1 MCCAARAFDPLCT
14 IPGAGRITAMALL
27 VECPELGTM
36 TKKQA
41 ASLAGVAPMTRQWG
55 QWRGQAFLQGGRKF
69 LRHPLDMP
77 ALVALMRKLMIR
89 ANTLVAQNREWAP
102 KTT

>member
-1 MCCAARAFDPLCT
+1 
-14 IPGAGRITAMALL
+14 MALL

-69 LRHPLDMP
+69 LCHPLDMP
-77 ALVALMRKLMIR
+77 ALVALMRKLMIQ
-89 ANTLVAQNREWAP
+89 ANTLVAQNREWAL